1 MEIDIKKL
9 ENIKTELDSLDKE
22 DVLFINENGS
32 AKYAILPIETY
43 DAFAD
48 EVEEENNAPFFNPS
62 IKILTPGR
70 AELSYDEYEMIK
82 KQILDAFDKTFKPKP
97 EKLN

>member
-9 ENIKTELDSLDKE
+9 ENIKTELDSLNKE

-43 DAFAD
+43 DAFND
-48 EVEEENNAPFFNPS
+48 EVDEKNVPFFNPS
-62 IKILTPGR
+62 IRILSPGNT
-70 AELSYDEYEMIK
+70 ELSYDEYEMIK
-82 KQILDAFDKTFKPKP
+82 KQIMDAFDKTFKPKP

>member
-32 AKYAILPIETY
+32 VKYALLPIETY
-43 DAFAD
+43 DAFTED
-48 EVEEENNAPFFNPS
+48 VEEENNVSFFNPS
-62 IKILTPGR
+62 IRIFSPGK

-82 KQILDAFDKTFKPKP
+82 KQILEAFDKTFKPKP

>member
-22 DVLFINENGS
+22 DILFVNENGS

-43 DAFAD
+43 DAFTED
-48 EVEEENNAPFFNPS
+48 VEEENNASFFNPS
-62 IKILTPGR
+62 IRIFSPGK

-82 KQILDAFDKTFKPKP
+82 KQILEAFDKTFKPKP

>member
-43 DAFAD
+43 DAFTED
-48 EVEEENNAPFFNPS
+48 VEEENNVSFFNPS
-62 IKILTPGR
+62 IRIFSPGK

-82 KQILDAFDKTFKPKP
+82 KQILEAFDKTFKPKP

>member
-32 AKYAILPIETY
+32 AKYAILPIDTY
-43 DAFAD
+43 DAFTED
-48 EVEEENNAPFFNPS
+48 VEEENNVSFFNPS
-62 IKILTPGR
+62 IRIFSPGK

-82 KQILDAFDKTFKPKP
+82 KQILEAFDKTFKPKP

>member
-43 DAFAD
+43 DAFTED
-48 EVEEENNAPFFNPS
+48 VEEENNAPFFNPS
-62 IKILTPGR
+62 IRIFSPGNSN
-70 AELSYDEYEMIK
+70 LSYDEYEMIK